1 MKKKIKTILPFLTI
15 GYATHNR
22 KKIVRNRLI
31 EALQLNFQ
39 NNFEIIFVDNFSPDK
54 TFHELKKLNSSN
66 FISIY
71 KNSKNFGFA
80 GNFIEVILKAKGDY
94 VIWVSDEDT
103 IEKTNIQKI
112 IKYLKINKPDSLV
125 LNHFK
130 KNKKKLFPIRLNTN
144 RLIEYFDLWETCHL
158 PGIVWRKKA
167 IINIIKK
174 WNFYKTNFP
183 QLTQYYPNLILMINL
198 IPFHNSYFHKT
209 HLTFQKDF
217 EKSQHKSIPGTAYS
231 NVVPRWRQHNEIL
244 KLINLYSSKSIN
256 QKNLLIFDKMKKY
269 LNRNIY
275 TFISNSIY
283 EENKEIYYYFARSSY
298 PMYILRRNFKFFL
311 KALKFF
317 IYDPVTSLYI
327 IKKRLRFFY
336 EKK

>member
-1 MKKKIKTILPFLTI
+1 MKKKIKIIPPFLTI

-54 TFHELKKLNSSN
+54 TFDELKKLNTSKY
-66 FISIY
+66 ISIY
-71 KNSKNFGFA
+71 KNRKNFGFA
-80 GNFIEVILKAKGDY
+80 GNFIQVILKAKGDY

-103 IEKTNIQKI
+103 IESENIQKI
-112 IKYLKINKPDSLV
+112 IKYLKRNKPDSLV

-130 KNKKKLFPIRLNTN
+130 KNKQNLFPIRLNKN
-144 RLIEYFDLWETCHL
+144 RLIKYFDLWETCHL
-158 PGIVWRKKA
+158 PGNIWRKKA
-167 IINIIKK
+167 IIETIKK
-174 WNFYKTNFP
+174 WDFYKSNFP

-198 IPFHNSYFHKT
+198 IPLNNSYFHRT
-209 HLTFQKDF
+209 HLTYQKDF

-244 KLINLYSSKSIN
+244 KLIDLYSTKSIN
-256 QKNLLIFDKMKKY
+256 QKNLLIFKKMKNY
-269 LNRNIY
+269 INQNIF
-275 TFISNSIY
+275 TLISNSIY
-283 EENKEIYYYFARSSY
+283 EENKEIYYHFARSSY
-298 PMYILRRNFKFFL
+298 PMYIIKRNLNFIS

-317 IYDPVTSLYI
+317 VYDPVTSLYI
-327 IKKRLRFFY
+327 IKKRLRVFY